1 MSLRKAAYDLCG
13 PPERNLNVILFKQCS
28 LLQLLMCSSLI
39 QGKSSRRCIVAVV
52 IETGDSPSC
61 VSLALLCFWPLD
73 ALLLEDW
80 DIIARSLFLGDKAN
94 VRPEGGVCSDSSS
107 PQPPK
112 LDFYILIMTCYS
124 EPSVFSN
131 WGDLSERVRD
141 GRHLRYLLCGCV
153 FVFLQEGGDW
163 VAEGKIVF
171 AFPWLC
177 QREQGLWGAAHPLWS
192 LKEAFS
198 EGPLGSGHFQGW
210 RKKLLCKDARV
221 CMYGAVYSSLEFHSL
236 GQWIWVQTT
245 RNFFFFLII
254 DNFKEGFKD

>member
-28 LLQLLMCSSLI
+28 LFQLLMCSSLI
-39 QGKSSRRCIVAVV
+39 QGKSSRYCIVAVA
-52 IETGDSPSC
+52 IGAGDSPSC

-94 VRPEGGVCSDSSS
+94 VRPEGGVYSDSSC

-131 WGDLSERVRD
+131 WGDLSERVCD
-141 GRHLRYLLCGCV
+141 GRHLRYLLCGLCLFSSRKAV
-153 FVFLQEGGDW
+153 TAWQRGRLCLLSPGCARGDRGSGVLLVLSGAWKRLFLQDHLE
-163 VAEGKIVF
+163 VATSKAEGKS
-171 AFPWLC
+171 C
-177 QREQGLWGAAHPLWS
+177 S
-192 LKEAFS
+192 
-198 EGPLGSGHFQGW
+198 
-210 RKKLLCKDARV
+210 ARTQECV
-221 CMYGAVYSSLEFHSL
+221 CMGLSIAPLNFILLASGSEFRLLE
-236 GQWIWVQTT
+236 III
-245 RNFFFFLII
+245 FFF
-254 DNFKEGFKD
+254 

>member
-39 QGKSSRRCIVAVV
+39 QGKSSRCCIVAVA
-52 IETGDSPSC
+52 IGAGDSPSC
-61 VSLALLCFWPLD
+61 VSVALLCFWPLD

-94 VRPEGGVCSDSSS
+94 VRPEGGVYSDSSC

-131 WGDLSERVRD
+131 WGDFSERVCD
-141 GRHLRYLLCGCV
+141 GRHLRYLLCGLCV
-153 FVFLQEGGDW
+153 CFPPRRQWLGGRGEDCVCFPLVVPEGT
-163 VAEGKIVF
+163 
-171 AFPWLC
+171 
-177 QREQGLWGAAHPLWS
+177 GALGCCSSSLGPERGFFCRTTWKWPLPR
-192 LKEAFS
+192 LKEKAA
-198 EGPLGSGHFQGW
+198 LQG
-210 RKKLLCKDARV
+210 CKSV
-221 CMYGAVYSSLEFHSL
+221 CVWGCL
-236 GQWIWVQTT
+236 
-245 RNFFFFLII
+245 
-254 DNFKEGFKD
+254 